1 MAETVFSLLNVL
13 PLPIWLGMLLFP
25 KTRFTQ
31 KLVQAYWPYIVLA
44 GVYTLL
50 LIGALVTG
58 TGFDLSLDGLRRGLS
73 LEWGFLAVWAHLLTL
88 DLFAGVWV
96 FRDAKYW
103 GMEPRPYVLVT
114 LFAGPLGLGAYLLA
128 RQRRSQDNPIEF
140 VNRPLN

>member
-1 MAETVFSLLNVL
+1 MADTVFSLLNIL

-31 KLVQAYWPYIVLA
+31 KVVLAYWPYIALA
-44 GVYTLL
+44 GVYALL
-50 LIGALVTG
+50 LVGALVTG
-58 TGFDLSLDGLRRGLS
+58 TGFDLSLGGLRRGLS

-103 GMEPRPYVLVT
+103 GLEPRPYVLVT

-128 RQRRSQDNPIEF
+128 RQRRSKDDPIKF